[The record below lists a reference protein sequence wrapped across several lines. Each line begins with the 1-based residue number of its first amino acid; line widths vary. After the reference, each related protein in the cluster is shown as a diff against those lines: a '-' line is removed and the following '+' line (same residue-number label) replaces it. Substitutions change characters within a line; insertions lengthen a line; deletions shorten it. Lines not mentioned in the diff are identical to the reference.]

1 MAGRRFSLLRL
12 FRRKKEEESP
22 GAAPAQQP
30 EEVQQVQPPQEDAGQ
45 ERTEEQLRARGR
57 FRRAAQTFM
66 KFMGSRRRKA
76 RITPADV
83 QAQPDTILTQLTKP
97 DVSTASTAV
106 PAKCDTATSD
116 LTTHWD
122 TTSTDDVSHC
132 DSVLPGLTEEA
143 DATTTEGV
151 ASTDA
156 APVQR
161 LADTPSLEFLEE
173 RAVSAEVA
181 ITPDGDMQQR
191 PPTVPKLAWVKE
203 EEKEESPRAAPA
215 QQPEEVQQVQ
225 PPQEDAGQERTEEQ
239 LRARGRFRRAAQLVC
254 RFIRCIWHEE
264 ATFMAT
270 GDTANSDL
278 FNAQTSAALLDMLV
292 ENGVY
297 KAKQV
302 PAIVRC
308 IHQWLMSNVSDEH
321 RLDKTLVLLTE
332 EHPMD
337 VAVTLLRSAPACD
350 RAARTMWKTLISSR
364 WTKEP
369 VLQILFRVLEYWPA
383 HRRRTSDGDE
393 RDVFALAATVALW
406 EILQLSHSWC
416 PGGVKD
422 NFPRLLLTLLFQVF
436 ISTEE
441 MSEEVET
448 FWRRCR
454 EQRSLP
460 PNPNRFAVQTV
471 KALLRQLL
479 GEDVLMAIGRKCG
492 WDMLLKAD
500 SHHYAVGLLARE
512 LCRVSCSF
520 CRSIAVSLLPRLSRG
535 EPLWE
540 LPALAFLVEVLHC
553 LNPRQCGP
561 SVLQI
566 ISRHLRSQCP
576 ERRRLALRG
585 LVVLSRDPA
594 MAKSMRSLSESLLEL
609 LQDADTDAVQMT
621 LSAFIN
627 VLHFQIV
634 KISTPTALK
643 LLEALRPLFDNEHSQ
658 LQQLSMLLFWELM
671 EATERS
677 KSLKPH
683 VYLSLVPFYFNWHN
697 ENQRVAE
704 ASWRALFGAARFL
717 KWRDLEDLVTMEQP
731 WRFPECLLEKD
742 RSRVGQYVRQALPF
756 LESPEKPLRKLAIKF
771 LGIAARSMKQE
782 QPELQLICQ
791 ALQDITDDSPAVSN
805 LAQETLQII
814 RAVRR
819 TSFFHFW

>member
-45 ERTEEQLRARGR
+45 EQTEEQLRARGR

-181 ITPDGDMQQR
+181 KTPDGDVQQR

-225 PPQEDAGQERTEEQ
+225 PPQEDAGQEQTEEQ

-278 FNAQTSAALLDMLV
+278 FSAQTSAALLDMLV

-308 IHQWLMSNVSDEH
+308 IHQWLMSNVSAEH

-479 GEDVLMAIGRKCG
+479 DEDVLMVIGRKCG

-512 LCRVSCSF
+512 LCRVSHSF
-520 CRSIAVSLLPRLSRG
+520 CCSIAVSLLPRLSRG

-553 LNPRQCGP
+553 LNPRQYGP

-594 MAKSMRSLSESLLEL
+594 MAKSIRSLSESLLEL

-634 KISTPTALK
+634 IISTPTALK

-658 LQQLSMLLFWELM
+658 LQQLSMLLFQELM

-791 ALQDITDDSPAVSN
+791 ALQDMTDDSPAVSN
-805 LAQETLQII
+805 LAQETLHII

>member
-1 MAGRRFSLLRL
+1 
-12 FRRKKEEESP
+12 
-22 GAAPAQQP
+22 
-30 EEVQQVQPPQEDAGQ
+30 
-45 ERTEEQLRARGR
+45 
-57 FRRAAQTFM
+57 M

-116 LTTHWD
+116 QTTHWD

-151 ASTDA
+151 ASTEA

-161 LADTPSLEFLEE
+161 LADTPSLDFLEE

-308 IHQWLMSNVSDEH
+308 IHQWLTSNVSAEH

-332 EHPMD
+332 EHPTD

-479 GEDVLMAIGRKCG
+479 DEDVLMVIGRKCG

-500 SHHYAVGLLARE
+500 SHHYAVGLLAR
-512 LCRVSCSF
+512 
-520 CRSIAVSLLPRLSRG
+520 
-535 EPLWE
+535 
-540 LPALAFLVEVLHC
+540 
-553 LNPRQCGP
+553 
-561 SVLQI
+561 
-566 ISRHLRSQCP
+566 
-576 ERRRLALRG
+576 
-585 LVVLSRDPA
+585 
-594 MAKSMRSLSESLLEL
+594 
-609 LQDADTDAVQMT
+609 
-621 LSAFIN
+621 
-627 VLHFQIV
+627 
-634 KISTPTALK
+634 
-643 LLEALRPLFDNEHSQ
+643 
-658 LQQLSMLLFWELM
+658 
-671 EATERS
+671 
-677 KSLKPH
+677 
-683 VYLSLVPFYFNWHN
+683 
-697 ENQRVAE
+697 
-704 ASWRALFGAARFL
+704 
-717 KWRDLEDLVTMEQP
+717 
-731 WRFPECLLEKD
+731 
-742 RSRVGQYVRQALPF
+742 
-756 LESPEKPLRKLAIKF
+756 
-771 LGIAARSMKQE
+771 
-782 QPELQLICQ
+782 
-791 ALQDITDDSPAVSN
+791 
-805 LAQETLQII
+805 
-814 RAVRR
+814 
-819 TSFFHFW
+819 